1 MSFSSG
7 ASACWEASWMCMRV
21 RVHMYTYVLCMCAWC
36 IYICAFFFAVSVACT
51 LELVFWAPV
60 HVQVYTLYRCFFDIN
75 VHICDTLAAGCA
87 PMCICI
93 CLCVC
98 MHMYMD
104 TYVVLLDMLRHRWW
118 DFLLCIG
125 VHIHAYAH
133 VCECMR
139 VYVYFHI
146 YV

>member
-1 MSFSSG
+1 MDVH
-7 ASACWEASWMCMRV
+7 ACSCAYVHVCTMYVCVMHIHMC
-21 RVHMYTYVLCMCAWC
+21 
-36 IYICAFFFAVSVACT
+36 IFFCVSVACT

-104 TYVVLLDMLRHRWW
+104 TYVVLLDMLRHR
-118 DFLLCIG
+118 
-125 VHIHAYAH
+125 
-133 VCECMR
+133 
-139 VYVYFHI
+139 
-146 YV
+146 